1 MKTTLTGNDLFRET
15 LVKINTCNRLITQ
28 LTNKSIE
35 LNQWFKDNQ
44 EAINGLDSEQLNL
57 LTEQLLKTRMMVSGR

>member
-1 MKTTLTGNDLFRET
+1 MKTTLTGKELFRET
-15 LVKINTCNRLITQ
+15 LVKINTRNRLVTQ

-44 EAINGLDSEQLNL
+44 EAIDKLDSEQLNL

>member
-1 MKTTLTGNDLFRET
+1 MKTTLTGKELFRET
-15 LVKINTCNRLITQ
+15 IVKINVCNRLITQ

-44 EAINGLDSEQLNL
+44 EAIDKLDSEQLNI

>member
-1 MKTTLTGNDLFRET
+1 MKTTLSGNELFRET

-44 EAINGLDSEQLNL
+44 EAIDKLDSEQLNL
-57 LTEQLLKTRMMVSGR
+57 LAEQLLKTRMTVSGR